1 MEPIA
6 PLPRRIAQR
15 RIAFLLVPDF
25 SMIAFTTAVEPLRV
39 ANRVLGDR
47 VYDWTVLSVSGAPV
61 SASNGVSVM
70 VDGALP
76 SHPPH
81 VPPRPDLVM
90 VCAGLNVAAAADR
103 MLLQALRRWHHADV
117 ALGGVCT
124 GTWLLAEA
132 GLLEDVRCVIHWEA
146 LPAFAER
153 FPDADVRADLYQSD
167 RGFLTCAGGTA
178 PLDMMLHMVAE
189 DLGDDVVS
197 GACQQI
203 ITDRVRQ
210 HGESQTLP
218 IGSRLKI
225 ANGRLLE
232 MVRLM
237 ETNISEPLS
246 LEDIAAAVKLS
257 RRQVERL
264 YQRHLGM
271 SPARCYTLLR
281 LNRAHLLLTQ
291 SDLPVLQVAL
301 ACGFVSASHF
311 SKCYR
316 AVYGRPPAR
325 DRMGQGTFET
335 GLAAPAD
342 RPLKMA

>member
-1 MEPIA
+1 MEQIA
-6 PLPRRIAQR
+6 PLRRQMTTR

-25 SMIAFTTAVEPLRV
+25 SMIAFTTALEPLRV
-39 ANRVLGDR
+39 ANRVLGDC
-47 VYDWTVLSVSGAPV
+47 VYDWTVLSMTGAPTT
-61 SASNGVSVM
+61 ASNGVTVM

-76 SHPPH
+76 SHPPM

-90 VCAGLNVAAAADR
+90 VCAGLNVPAAADR
-103 MLLQALRRWHHADV
+103 MLLLALRRWHAAEV
-117 ALGGVCT
+117 ALGGLCT

-167 RGFLTCAGGTA
+167 QGFLTCAGGTA

-189 DLGDDVVS
+189 DLGDDVVA

-237 ETNISEPLS
+237 ETNISEPLA
-246 LEDIAAAVKLS
+246 LEEIALAVKLS

-264 YQRHLGM
+264 FQRHLSM

-316 AVYGRPPAR
+316 TVYGRPPAR
-325 DRMGQGTFET
+325 DRMGQAAFEE
-335 GLAAPAD
+335 GFAAPTE
-342 RPLKMA
+342 RPLRTA